1 MISGEQRH
9 DEGKKGVCMYV
20 CVHMCVCVC
29 EGERERERERE
40 READSSVGA
49 ADGVK
54 GQL

>member
-9 DEGKKGVCMYV
+9 DEGKKGVCMCV
-20 CVHMCVCVC
+20 CVHMCVCVR
-29 EGERERERERE
+29 GRERERETE

-49 ADGVK
+49 ADGVE

>member
-9 DEGKKGVCMYV
+9 DEGKKGGCV
-20 CVHMCVCVC
+20 CVCVCICVCVC
-29 EGERERERERE
+29 EGERE

-49 ADGVK
+49 ADGVE